1 MSEIFDTWIE
11 NIHQEKLIALATV
24 ITGPGVGNKLLIWP
38 DSTTMGSLGSESLSQ
53 HVMEHAPELFQNLR
67 SERIPLEVDGETT
80 EVFMDVFP
88 PPARLVIIGAVHI
101 AIPLVSFANTL
112 NLHTIVIDPRS
123 AFATRERFP
132 TADEL
137 IIEWPAEALNALN
150 INEATFIVTL
160 SHDEKLDNPALEV
173 ALNSPARY
181 IGSLGS
187 RKTHAKRVSALKAS
201 GLRDEQIARI
211 HAPIGLNIGARG
223 AEEIALSIIAEVT
236 AVDHGIN
243 L

>member
-88 PPARLVIIGAVHI
+88 PTCQTGNHWRGSHCYSPGQFRKHPQPA
-101 AIPLVSFANTL
+101 
-112 NLHTIVIDPRS
+112 
-123 AFATRERFP
+123 
-132 TADEL
+132 
-137 IIEWPAEALNALN
+137 
-150 INEATFIVTL
+150 
-160 SHDEKLDNPALEV
+160 HDCD
-173 ALNSPARY
+173 
-181 IGSLGS
+181 
-187 RKTHAKRVSALKAS
+187 
-201 GLRDEQIARI
+201 
-211 HAPIGLNIGARG
+211 
-223 AEEIALSIIAEVT
+223 
-236 AVDHGIN
+236 
-243 L
+243 